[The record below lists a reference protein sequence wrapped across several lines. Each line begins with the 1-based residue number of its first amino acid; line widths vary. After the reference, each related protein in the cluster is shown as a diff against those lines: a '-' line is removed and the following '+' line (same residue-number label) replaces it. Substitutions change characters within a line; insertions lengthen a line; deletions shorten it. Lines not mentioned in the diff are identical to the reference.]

1 MLHDLRYAFRT
12 LRRSPVF
19 SIMAVL
25 SLALGIGANTAI
37 FSLIDALL
45 LKSLPVQNPSAL
57 RVIEPVDKRGDQQG
71 FSYPLYERMRDD
83 SRVFEGVFACSGTSS
98 RQLTGLHAGAES
110 AKVAVEQ
117 VTGEY
122 FRVLGVA
129 ATAGRLIEPA
139 DNTTGRPNPVAVLS
153 YRFWKMN
160 LAQDARVLGRTVVV
174 DGEPLSIIGVAGP
187 GFFGVE
193 VGESP
198 DLWVPAAMQ
207 PLFDRGSSL
216 LDQAN
221 TTWLRVMARLRPG
234 ITDGQARANL
244 AVLLGRIQAESGPL
258 GRSVRNTSR
267 FAVQPGGRG
276 ISVLRATYSH
286 ALQIVM
292 AIVGLLL
299 LIACANVA
307 NLLLTRASAR
317 QREIAIRVAIGA
329 SRWRLIRQALT
340 ESIVLSFTG
349 GAIGILFASW
359 SGRVLLLLVG
369 GGDTPIP
376 LEWELDSAVLV
387 FTAGICLLTGTL
399 FGLIPALAATKQDTN
414 PTLKASAPGRGLWFR
429 PLVVLQV
436 AVSLLLTIGA
446 SVFVRTL
453 QNLRALDLGFAPSHL
468 IQARISPASSGY
480 RPEQANGLYSRI
492 AERLRSIPG
501 VLSVAMGGSGFRNGT
516 SQTCCLAVE
525 GREAGTTEDRRIVT
539 NSVTA
544 DYFTTMGIPLLA
556 GREFTPA
563 DMVGWHEREKAAIV
577 NESFARYYF
586 GARSGVGRRIGW
598 GDPPKVRYTIEI
610 VGVVK
615 DSTFGDLRT
624 GTDRMIYFPT
634 QGGDV
639 IEVRV
644 GGNPTALISPIRA
657 VIQREDAG
665 LRILQLAPM
674 PGLVEL
680 SMSREKLIARLASFF
695 GALAL
700 LLSGLG
706 LYGVLSYSIV
716 RRRQEIGIRMALG
729 AQPVRIIAM
738 ILREAMVLV
747 VLGLLIGLPAAL
759 CAGRFVV
766 DQLFRV
772 RVADPWTMAAAMSFL
787 LLAAGA
793 AAYLPARRAARVDP
807 TVALRAE

>member
-12 LRRSPVF
+12 LRRSPLF
-19 SIMAVL
+19 SITAVL

-57 RVIEPVDKRGDQQG
+57 RVVEPIHQRGDRQG

-83 SRVFEGVFACSGTSS
+83 NGVFEGMFACSGTSS
-98 RQLTGLHAGAES
+98 RQLTGLPTARES
-110 AKVAVEQ
+110 RKVAIEQ

-122 FRVLGVA
+122 FRVLGVT
-129 ATAGRLIEPA
+129 ATAGRLIELT
-139 DNTTGRPNPVAVLS
+139 DNIAGRPNPVAVLS
-153 YRFWKMN
+153 YRFWKVN
-160 LAQDARVLGRTVVV
+160 LAQDAGVLGRTIIL
-174 DGEPLSIIGVAGP
+174 DGQPVSVIGIAAP

-207 PLFDRGSSL
+207 PLFDHGSSL
-216 LDQAN
+216 LDRAD
-221 TTWLRVMARLRPG
+221 TTWLHVMARLRPG
-234 ITDGQARANL
+234 ITDGQARANM

-258 GRSVRNTSR
+258 GRSLRDTSR

-276 ISVLRATYSH
+276 ISALRATYSR

-299 LIACANVA
+299 LIACGNVA

-329 SRWRLIRQALT
+329 SRWRLIQQVLT
-340 ESIVLSFTG
+340 ESIMLSFAG

-359 SGRVLLLLVG
+359 SGRVLLLLVS

-376 LEWELDSAVLV
+376 LEWKVDSVVLV
-387 FTAGICLLTGTL
+387 FTAGISLLTGTL
-399 FGLIPALAATKQDTN
+399 FGLIPALAAAKQDTN
-414 PTLKASAPGRGLWFR
+414 PALKASALGGGLWFR

-436 AVSLLLTIGA
+436 AVSLLLAIGA

-453 QNLRALDLGFAPSHL
+453 QNLRTLDLGFAPSHL
-468 IQARISPASSGY
+468 VQARISPLSSGY

-492 AERLRSIPG
+492 AERLRSISG

-525 GREAGTTEDRRIVT
+525 GREAGPAEDRRIVT

-544 DYFTTMGIPLLA
+544 DYFTTMEIPLLA
-556 GREFTPA
+556 GRGFTSA

-586 GARSGVGRRIGW
+586 GTQNGVGRRIGW
-598 GDPPKVRYTIEI
+598 GDPPKVRYAIEI
-610 VGVVK
+610 IGVVK
-615 DSTFGDLRT
+615 DSTFGDLRV
-624 GTDRMIYFPT
+624 GTDRLIYFPAP
-634 QGGDV
+634 GGDV

-644 GGNPTALISPIRA
+644 GGDPTALISPIRA
-657 VIQREDAG
+657 AIQKEDAG

-680 SMSREKLIARLASFF
+680 SISREKLIARLASFF

-716 RRRQEIGIRMALG
+716 RRRQEIGVRMALG
-729 AQPVRIIAM
+729 AQPLRVIVM
-738 ILREAMVLV
+738 VLREAMMLV
-747 VLGLLIGLPAAL
+747 SLGLLIGLPAAL
-759 CAGRFVV
+759 GAGRFVV
-766 DQLFRV
+766 DQLFHV
-772 RVADPWTMAAAMSFL
+772 RVADPWTMISAICFL